1 MAKKGK
7 SFRDYGQSVQSSILQ
22 NIIRGQSGMPSSAT
36 PTNATGSTPGAAS
49 TSSGKPR
56 RQPDIK
62 AQMAAEAK
70 MESWKTMTP
79 EERKIAFADDPVLSG
94 KYTDPSKLVDS
105 VYKYVSALNLAPLAT
120 DTGKTYSNK
129 LAAYNKALASLGP
142 DVREQYQSFF
152 RLGGSIGDLQT
163 GPNTFK
169 GGGPS
174 STNILKY
181 LETGQAS
188 YAPDLVINQ
197 VAGKNPDYPTQTVL
211 AGMNK
216 STGQMNLS
224 QNQLGKLKELR
235 GIKQAGGSLT
245 PKQKARLERLKAL
258 KNS

>member
-1 MAKKGK
+1 
-7 SFRDYGQSVQSSILQ
+7 
-22 NIIRGQSGMPSSAT
+22 
-36 PTNATGSTPGAAS
+36 
-49 TSSGKPR
+49 
-56 RQPDIK
+56 
-62 AQMAAEAK
+62 
-70 MESWKTMTP
+70 MESWKTMSP

-120 DTGKTYSNK
+120 DTGKTYTNK
-129 LAAYNKALASLGP
+129 LAKYNEALTSLGP

-169 GGGPS
+169 GGGQS

-197 VAGKNPDYPTQTVL
+197 VAGQNPNYPTQTVL

-224 QNQLGKLKELR
+224 QNQLGKLRELK
-235 GIKQAGGSLT
+235 GVKQAGGSLT
-245 PKQKARLERLKAL
+245 AKQQAKLARLKAL
-258 KNS
+258 KNT